1 MHQLIR
7 AGAITVAIFS
17 SVGLAAAQNAPSQTA
32 GAAHPDLTARQQQAV
47 SQGLAASPSQPAQA
61 GAQPQVG
68 NKIPDS
74 MTAQALPN
82 DVTNQVPE
90 TKNLLFV
97 KLPDRIMLIDPDT
110 KLVTEIVM
118 DSDSTTTGSN
128 INGNSNSN
136 SNQPS
141 R

>member
-1 MHQLIR
+1 MSQFLR
-7 AGAITVAIFS
+7 AGVITVAIFS

-47 SQGLAASPSQPAQA
+47 SQGLAASPSQPTQA

>member
-1 MHQLIR
+1 MNQLIR

-74 MTAQALPN
+74 MRVQALPN

>member
-1 MHQLIR
+1 
-7 AGAITVAIFS
+7 
-17 SVGLAAAQNAPSQTA
+17 
-32 GAAHPDLTARQQQAV
+32 
-47 SQGLAASPSQPAQA
+47 
-61 GAQPQVG
+61 
-68 NKIPDS
+68 